1 LKSHQS
7 GASTSTFYY
16 LIITAATTKSTM
28 KSFQAVIIAAIVV
41 ASVAINE
48 PVASSTA
55 DIERELAEYERQLG
69 TDITGTPTGTPPR
82 PTPGVSLLSIWSSA
96 GCY

>member
-1 LKSHQS
+1 M
-7 GASTSTFYY
+7 STTYHSSSTFYTTTTTTTIKQPTMRSFY
-16 LIITAATTKSTM
+16 LFFICAT
-28 KSFQAVIIAAIVV
+28 I
-41 ASVAINE
+41 
-48 PVASSTA
+48 VASSAAANEPFASPTL

-82 PTPGVSLLSIWSSA
+82 PTPGVSILSIWSSS